1 MKSHKWLA
9 KWLGLF
15 VPIVLVVTACSSG
28 STSPSGGGVTPAGG
42 TPAGGTP
49 AGGTPAAG
57 TPGSNVK
64 LTIAAVQGVEDAG
77 LKALAPMYTAKTGVQ
92 ITITES
98 PYPDLYTKLVNAFG
112 SNDAT
117 YDLFMM
123 DDPWMPK
130 FGTMGALSDLG
141 ALGVTK
147 DPDVAQIVWDVGTWP
162 PPHGPVP
169 PSEKAKTAQLL
180 GVTIVGNV
188 EMFMY
193 RKDITPTGPASYDEV
208 LANATAQNKANFAG
222 YIIRGKATNPVVA
235 DFLPILWSFGGDVF
249 DDNWN
254 VVFDNAASLSAVQFL
269 VEKLKAVAQADPAST
284 DASDR
289 DRLMA
294 IGQGY
299 QSSTWPGEINT
310 AVLGA
315 GTTVTGKVAFQP
327 IPKGPSGKGIGMMGN
342 WMLGV
347 PKASKNQ
354 QAAADFIKWM
364 LQADTQ
370 KTYAQ
375 NNGIPSRTSVLKDAS
390 LQAAN
395 PYFSVLADA
404 LAAPPNWRPRTDQWN
419 AVETILGT
427 ELNAALAGQEK
438 AQDVVSKA
446 SSQIRTLMKNAGYPT
461 TQ

>member
-1 MKSHKWLA
+1 MRGFASARPEALQRRKNVITKRA
-9 KWLGLF
+9 VALF
-15 VPIVLVVTACSSG
+15 GALLIIAAACG
-28 STSPSGGGVTPAGG
+28 GTPSGGVT
-42 TPAGGTP
+42 
-49 AGGTPAAG
+49 
-57 TPGSNVK
+57 

-77 LKALAPMYTAKTGVQ
+77 LKALAPIFKTQKGVTLN
-92 ITITES
+92 IVES
-98 PYPDLYTKLVNAFG
+98 PYSTLYDKLVTSFTA
-112 SNDAT
+112 NDAT
-117 YDLFMM
+117 YDLAMM

-130 FGTMGALSDLG
+130 FGTMGALADLG
-141 ALGVTK
+141 ALGLQK

-169 PSEKAKTAQLL
+169 PTEKGKTAQLL

-193 RKDITPTGPASYDEV
+193 RSDLTPTAPTSYDDV

-254 VVFDNAASLSAVQFL
+254 VVFDNAASKSAIDFL
-269 VEKLKAVAQADPAST
+269 VNKLKAVAQADPANT
-284 DASDR
+284 DAADR

-310 AVLGA
+310 AVLDPS
-315 GTTVTGKVAFQP
+315 TSQVIGKVGFIP

-390 LQAAN
+390 LTAAN
-395 PYFSVLADA
+395 PYFPVLADA
-404 LAAPPNWRPRTDQWN
+404 LQAPPNWRPRTDQWN
-419 AVETILGT
+419 AVETILGNH
-427 ELNAALAGQEK
+427 LNAALAGQES
-438 AQDVVSKA
+438 ADDVATKA
-446 SSQIRTLMKNAGYPT
+446 SAEIRTLMKGAGYPT
-461 TQ
+461 Q

>member
-1 MKSHKWLA
+1 
-9 KWLGLF
+9 
-15 VPIVLVVTACSSG
+15 V
-28 STSPSGGGVTPAGG
+28 
-42 TPAGGTP
+42 
-49 AGGTPAAG
+49 
-57 TPGSNVK
+57 
-64 LTIAAVQGVEDAG
+64 
-77 LKALAPMYTAKTGVQ
+77 YTTKTGVKINIVEQ
-92 ITITES
+92 
-98 PYPDLYTKLVNAFG
+98 PYAALYDKLVTTFTA
-112 SNDAT
+112 NDAT
-117 YDLFMM
+117 YDLAMM

-130 FGTMGALSDLG
+130 FGTMGALADVG
-141 ALGVTK
+141 ALGVQQ
-147 DPDVAQIVWDVGTWP
+147 DPDIPKIVWEVGTWP

-169 PSEKAKTAQLL
+169 PTEKAKTPQLL

-193 RKDITPTGPASYDEV
+193 RSDLSPTAPASYDDV

-254 VVFDNAASLSAVQFL
+254 VVFDNDASKSAIDFL
-269 VEKLKAVAQADPAST
+269 VNKLKAVAQADPAST
-284 DASDR
+284 DAADR

-310 AVLGA
+310 AVLDPS
-315 GTTVTGKVAFQP
+315 TSQVVGKVAFIP
-327 IPKGPSGKGIGMMGN
+327 IPKGPSGKGVGMMGN

-390 LQAAN
+390 LTAAN
-395 PYFSVLADA
+395 PYFPVLADA
-404 LAAPPNWRPRTDQWN
+404 LQAPPNWRPRTDQWN
-419 AVETILGT
+419 AVETILGNH
-427 ELNAALAGQEK
+427 LNAALAGQES
-438 AQDVVSKA
+438 ADDVATKA
-446 SSQIRTLMKNAGYPT
+446 SAEIRTLMKGAGYPT
-461 TQ
+461 Q